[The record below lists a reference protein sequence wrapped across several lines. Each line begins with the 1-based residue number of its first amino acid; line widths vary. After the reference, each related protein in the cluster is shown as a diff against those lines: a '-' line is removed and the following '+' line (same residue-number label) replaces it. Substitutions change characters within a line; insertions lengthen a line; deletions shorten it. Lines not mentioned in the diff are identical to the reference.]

1 MTATG
6 QAGAGQGA
14 AGQHADIAKL
24 SFEKALAELEGIVG
38 KLERGDVELE
48 QSIAMYERGE
58 ALKAHCNRLLAQAE
72 AKVEKI
78 TTDASGRPSGTEP
91 LDP

>member
-1 MTATG
+1 MAEKQTAD
-6 QAGAGQGA
+6 QP
-14 AGQHADIAKL
+14 DISKL
-24 SFEKALAELEGIVG
+24 SFEKALVELEGIVG

-48 QSIAMYERGE
+48 ESIAMYERGE

-78 TTDASGRPSGTEP
+78 TTDASGKPSGSEP

>member
-1 MTATG
+1 M
-6 QAGAGQGA
+6 A
-14 AGQHADIAKL
+14 AKTNPDYKDIAQL
-24 SFEKALAELEGIVG
+24 SFEKALMELEGIVG

-48 QSIAMYERGE
+48 ESIAMYEHGE

-78 TTDASGRPSGTEP
+78 TVDTEARPTGIQP

>member
-1 MTATG
+1 MAEK
-6 QAGAGQGA
+6 QAGAEP
-14 AGQHADIAKL
+14 DISKL
-24 SFEKALAELEGIVG
+24 SFEKALVELENIVG

-48 QSIAMYERGE
+48 ESIVMYERGE

-78 TTDASGRPSGTEP
+78 TTDAAGQPSGSEP

>member
-1 MTATG
+1 M
-6 QAGAGQGA
+6 
-14 AGQHADIAKL
+14 AKL

-78 TTDASGRPSGTEP
+78 TTDASGRPSGTEL

>member
-1 MTATG
+1 MAEK
-6 QAGAGQGA
+6 QADAQP
-14 AGQHADIAKL
+14 DISKL
-24 SFEKALAELEGIVG
+24 SFEKALVELETIVG

-48 QSIAMYERGE
+48 ESIVMYERGE

-78 TTDASGRPSGTEP
+78 TTDAGGKPVGSEP

>member
-1 MTATG
+1 MTASG
-6 QAGAGQGA
+6 QAA
-14 AGQHADIAKL
+14 AGKTEQHVDIAKL
-24 SFEKALAELEGIVG
+24 SFEKALSELETIVG

-58 ALKAHCNRLLAQAE
+58 ALKAHCNHLLAQAE

-78 TTDASGRPSGTEP
+78 TTDASGAPGGIEP

>member
-1 MTATG
+1 MTTSGPA
-6 QAGAGQGA
+6 A
-14 AGQHADIAKL
+14 AGKSAQHTDIANL
-24 SFEKALAELEGIVG
+24 SFEKALSELESIVG

-78 TTDASGRPSGTEP
+78 TTDASGNPNGTEP

>member
-1 MTATG
+1 MTAKAE
-6 QAGAGQGA
+6 AGKQV
-14 AGQHADIAKL
+14 DIEDL
-24 SFEKALAELEGIVG
+24 SFEKALSELEMIVG

-58 ALKAHCNRLLAQAE
+58 VLKAHCNRLLAQAE

-91 LDP
+91 LDR

>member
-1 MTATG
+1 MTGNTSS
-6 QAGAGQGA
+6 A
-14 AGQHADIAKL
+14 AQSDISQL
-24 SFEKALAELEGIVG
+24 SFEKALAELEMIVG

-48 QSIAMYERGE
+48 QSISMYERGE

-78 TTDASGRPSGTEP
+78 TTDETGKPTGTEP

>member
-1 MTATG
+1 M
-6 QAGAGQGA
+6 A
-14 AGQHADIAKL
+14 AKTNPDHKDIAQL
-24 SFEKALAELEGIVG
+24 SFEKALTELERIVG

-48 QSIAMYERGE
+48 ESIAMYERGE

-78 TTDASGRPSGTEP
+78 TVDTEGQPSGTEP

>member
-1 MTATG
+1 MTETG
-6 QAGAGQGA
+6 RTGK
-14 AGQHADIAKL
+14 HAEIAKL
-24 SFEKALAELEGIVG
+24 SFEKALSELETIVG

-48 QSIAMYERGE
+48 ESIAMYERGE
-58 ALKAHCNRLLAQAE
+58 ALKGHCNRLLAQAE

>member
-1 MTATG
+1 M
-6 QAGAGQGA
+6 A
-14 AGQHADIAKL
+14 AITNPDHKDIAQL
-24 SFEKALAELEGIVG
+24 SFEKALTELEGIVG

-48 QSIAMYERGE
+48 ESIAMYERGE

-78 TTDASGRPSGTEP
+78 TLDTEGQPSGTKP

>member
-1 MTATG
+1 MNAKG
-6 QAGAGQGA
+6 EAGT
-14 AGQHADIAKL
+14 HLDIEKL
-24 SFEKALAELEGIVG
+24 SFEKALSELEAIVG

-78 TTDASGRPSGTEP
+78 TTDASGRPIGTEP
-91 LDP
+91 LDS

>member
-6 QAGAGQGA
+6 QAGAGKSA
-14 AGQHADIAKL
+14 QHADIAKL
-24 SFEKALAELEGIVG
+24 SFEKALSELETIVG

-58 ALKAHCNRLLAQAE
+58 ALKAHCNCLLAQAE

-78 TTDASGRPSGTEP
+78 TTDSSGRPSGTEP

>member
-6 QAGAGQGA
+6 QAA
-14 AGQHADIAKL
+14 AGKPAQHEDIAKL
-24 SFEKALAELEGIVG
+24 SFEKALSELETIVG

>member
-1 MTATG
+1 M
-6 QAGAGQGA
+6 A
-14 AGQHADIAKL
+14 AKTNPDHKDIAQL
-24 SFEKALAELEGIVG
+24 SFEKALTELEGIVG

-48 QSIAMYERGE
+48 ESIAMYERGE

-78 TTDASGRPSGTEP
+78 TVDTEARPAGTQP

>member
-1 MTATG
+1 MADKKSVD
-6 QAGAGQGA
+6 QASIEA
-14 AGQHADIAKL
+14 L
-24 SFEKALAELEGIVG
+24 SFEKALIELETIVG

-48 QSIAMYERGE
+48 ESIAMYERGD

-78 TTDASGRPSGTEP
+78 TTDSTGSPTGTEP
-91 LDP
+91 LDPQ

>member
-1 MTATG
+1 MTVTG
-6 QAGAGQGA
+6 NAGSGKS
-14 AGQHADIAKL
+14 GQHADIAKL
-24 SFEKALAELEGIVG
+24 SFEKALSELETIVG

-58 ALKAHCNRLLAQAE
+58 ALKAHCNHLLAQAE